1 MKIDV
6 AITSN
11 NQESNIYRFVSTIS
25 KFNFFFKK
33 IEEID
38 DKTNTLVLII
48 VNKENHEKQ
57 VMNLKKLLARECSNF
72 VFLIPLSLK
81 LTLNTTNNKII
92 YFPISITDFEKEISK
107 YVNNITI
114 KFGAFILTNQNL
126 LFENNDQHI
135 YLTEPEA
142 HMIKLLFL
150 NKLVKKEKIKTEVL
164 KLNTAVESKSLE
176 THLYR
181 LRKKLLILSPNI
193 SIKSDDKNNLVITKT
208 N

>member
-1 MKIDV
+1 MKIDI

-11 NQESNIYRFVSTIS
+11 NQESDIYKFVSTIS

-38 DKTNTLVLII
+38 EKTNALALII

-57 VMNLKKLLARECSNF
+57 VMNLKKLLACECSNF
-72 VFLIPLSLK
+72 VFLIPSSLK
-81 LTLNTTNNKII
+81 LTLNTTNNKIV

-107 YVNNITI
+107 YANNITI
-114 KFGAFILTNQNL
+114 KFGSFILTNQNL

-142 HMIKLLFL
+142 HIIKLLFL
-150 NKLVKKEKIKTEVL
+150 NKLVKKEQIKTEVL
-164 KLNTAVESKSLE
+164 KLKTAVESKSLE
-176 THLYR
+176 THIYR
-181 LRKKLLILSPNI
+181 LRKKLSTLSSNI
-193 SIKSDDKNNLVITKT
+193 SIRSDDKNNLILT
-208 N
+208 

>member
-11 NQESNIYRFVSTIS
+11 NQESDIYRFVSTIS

-38 DKTNTLVLII
+38 DKTNTLALII
-48 VNKENHEKQ
+48 VNKENHKKQ
-57 VMNLKKLLARECSNF
+57 ITNLKKLLAREYSNF
-72 VFLIPLSLK
+72 VFLISSSLK
-81 LTLNTTNNKII
+81 QTLKTINNKVIF
-92 YFPISITDFEKEISK
+92 FPISITDFEKEISK
-107 YVNNITI
+107 YANNITI
-114 KFGAFILTNQNL
+114 KFGSFILTNQNL

-142 HMIKLLFL
+142 HIIKLLFL
-150 NKLVKKEKIKTEVL
+150 YKLVKKEQIKTEVL
-164 KLNTAVESKSLE
+164 KLKTAVESKSLE

-181 LRKKLLILSPNI
+181 LRKKLSTLSSNILIR
-193 SIKSDDKNNLVITKT
+193 SDDKNNLIITKT